1 MSDEPSKLSDS
12 QLAVLHNMIDGWEL
26 GVYGGERI
34 TLQKGGLGKG
44 GETHRV
50 HGSTFESLYVRG
62 LIRRLRGYMPS
73 HYRLT
78 PKGRK
83 AAKAAS

>member
-1 MSDEPSKLSDS
+1 MSDKASKLSDS

-26 GVYGGERI
+26 GCWSGSRPTI
-34 TLQKGGLGKG
+34 QKGGLGHG
-44 GETHRV
+44 GLTRRV
-50 HGSTFESLYVRG
+50 HNGTVAALFKRG
-62 LIRRLRGYMPS
+62 LIRNLGRSMLTR
-73 HYRLT
+73 YRLT